1 MRIWRREKYFVIVF
15 LSGRIC
21 LPSTSLPSRT
31 SNAALSVRKVR
42 GKKSILN
49 GSGVHDVGVG
59 TIKIGRKPLRVRS
72 AKRVHQTVAGGGR
85 FANYF
90 CAHVVEASR
99 GLKAKR
105 ISIARNPLSCFFPFY
120 ANTSHRRR
128 LTRQKPCVTKKN
140 LF

>member
-72 AKRVHQTVAGGGR
+72 AKRVHQTVAVGLQTISVLASSKRLAGSKR
-85 FANYF
+85 NEFQSREILYPVF
-90 CAHVVEASR
+90 FHFMRIRRIVV
-99 GLKAKR
+99 G
-105 ISIARNPLSCFFPFY
+105 
-120 ANTSHRRR
+120 
-128 LTRQKPCVTKKN
+128 
-140 LF
+140 